1 MREDGDMR
9 IGITARGST
18 PDEVVQHA
26 REAERD
32 GFSSI
37 WYSHLLMGDPLA
49 VMVLAGRATSSIEL
63 GTAVLQTYPCHPLL
77 QANRTSAAA
86 TAMGRPGLTVGL
98 GPSHRHIV
106 EDVYGFA
113 YDHPGR
119 STEEYLRIY
128 TGLMRGEDVEYVGED
143 WSVHSARRM
152 VAPSCAVPVL
162 LAALSPRLL
171 RVAGQY
177 ADGTIMWMAPP
188 TAIES
193 HVAPTIQKAAAAA
206 GRSAPRIVAGLPVA
220 VHSDVNEARDAAA
233 RSAVLYDQVPNYR
246 RIMELGHVSGAAEAS
261 IVGDATS
268 VRSQLQSI
276 LDAGAT
282 EIWAGIFPVGE
293 DQGGSI
299 RRTYEA
305 LAEMI

>member
-1 MREDGDMR
+1 MR

-18 PDEVVQHA
+18 PDDIVEHA
-26 REAERD
+26 AQAERS
-32 GFSSI
+32 GFSSV
-37 WYSHLLMGDPLA
+37 WYSHLLMGDPLTA
-49 VMVLAGRATSSIEL
+49 MVLAGRATSSIEL

-98 GPSHRHIV
+98 GPSHKHIV
-106 EDVYGFA
+106 EDVYRLS

-119 STEEYLRIY
+119 STEEYLSIY
-128 TGLMRGEDVEYVGED
+128 TRLMSGEEVEFDGLD
-143 WSVHSARRM
+143 WGVRSANRM
-152 VAPSCAVPVL
+152 VAPACPVRVL

-171 RVAGQY
+171 RVAGEY

-188 TAIES
+188 AAIES

-206 GRSAPRIVAGLPVA
+206 GRPPPRIVAGLPVA
-220 VHSDVNEARDAAA
+220 VHSDVDEARDAAA

-261 IVGDATS
+261 IVGDSSS
-268 VRSQLQSI
+268 VRTQLQSI

-282 EIWAGIFPVGE
+282 DIWAGIFPVGDDE
-293 DQGGSI
+293 AGSI

>member
-1 MREDGDMR
+1 MR

-32 GFSSI
+32 GFSSV

-77 QANRTSAAA
+77 QANRTSATA
-86 TAMGRPGLTVGL
+86 TAMGRAGLTVGL

-106 EDVYGFA
+106 EDVYGLS

-119 STEEYLRIY
+119 STEDYLRIY
-128 TGLMRGEDVEYVGED
+128 TGLMRGEEVEYDGQD
-143 WSVHSARRM
+143 WSVHSAKRM
-152 VAPSCAVPVL
+152 VAPSNPVPVL

-188 TAIES
+188 AAIES
-193 HVAPTIQKAAAAA
+193 HVAPTIQKAAVSA

-220 VHSDVNEARDAAA
+220 VHPDVDEARAAA
-233 RSAVLYDQVPNYR
+233 AESAVLYDQVPNYR
-246 RIMELGHVSGAAEAS
+246 RIMELGHVSSAAEAS

-268 VRSQLQSI
+268 VRAQLEAI

-282 EIWAGIFPVGE
+282 DIWAGIFPVGE
-293 DQGGSI
+293 DQAGSV